1 MAGRTPNFGLGYF
14 DFKDSLD
21 SSLSVDLEVDRFS
34 TIDSQLFG
42 LYSIFGNGIVEG
54 LIVSISSDSQNP
66 FSLNVSPGIYFING
80 KSTQLDFVKNIPEIS
95 SNSIFYVYAG
105 FTRTLNSPIVASVFT
120 SNFSS
125 VDSAVRLAQVKTG
138 NSTIASIDLSY
149 RQEIS
154 FRQLIIDEIAKHKHR
169 GDPDKIDLLR
179 EVKNS
184 LPGARIS
191 DLNTAKIKRGVF
203 KKERIPKLDHNDLM
217 NKGFINHAGLE
228 TFVRTMPDRNRQLL
242 GEVAAV
248 NLMRQSFVSVKND
261 RSIAN
266 EMVNSII
273 VSPGHTDN
281 SIIDIE
287 NSTAVINFDSGCITG
302 IPEEVNTIS
311 SIKYTTLGALQS
323 YTQINNITFSM
334 GSPIPPVG
342 SGDIYP
348 PPLNDSSSEVEAY
361 ITPISSSSNFFGGA
375 SGGGDGSGGSGGSG
389 GGGVRFKDSFENA
402 NSDGTA
408 YPGLFVE
415 TQEIPSSTTFGASP
429 DNTLRTDGIY
439 SVKFRGGKKEKLIF
453 KRSVLINKN
462 WSNYASINI
471 DVRCR
476 SVEHPAVYFYFYNK
490 NEAGQLEQSDTYVL
504 LSQNEITS
512 NGNSSMQDFAEKSFE
527 IASSDRN
534 NVDSIVFE
542 VADVETDFVFNIDD
556 IFVSGLLSGGGS
568 GGGSAIVTQSYNSD
582 GLLVY
587 RYESPN
593 LINLNS
599 ISFDTVVPDG
609 TSIEFR
615 WRAGNNVLSIV
626 SEQFSDPVLS
636 EQSILAVGRVFDIQI
651 FFRAKEDTENENIFI
666 DTPVLKGFTL
676 QISSSGE
683 FAGFNV
689 AKVNQWMNGKGDN
702 VKIEPT
708 LFDLGDLTIKTPLEI
723 NNFFYA
729 TENSVQKSLPNFMS
743 YFGYSGTNLPISP
756 IQALEIDAT
765 DGRVGLDTPT
775 SAVRLSNKNMIIC
788 DTYNDRVIEIDKSGN
803 LIRGFGSHNVASSA
817 SNVGFFPMSA
827 IFNPRTKILQI
838 VFNSDFNVD
847 PNTFELNSI
856 KLYSNNIT
864 SSLSALDSVEAT
876 GITKKILSIK
886 LSPVKIDFINS
897 TTSDIFVKLTPAGF
911 GQTDGFSN
919 NETFRRLYSLDGL
932 KLFVGDFTYVSNIRH
947 PINAIKSY
955 NNKIWICN
963 SNILFDRIRAGLR
976 NDNDEFFVAKDS
988 QLKFN
993 LVVSVDPSFA
1003 FEDYQITFINDQYTA
1018 GSSYQPV
1025 LITGPIAYTDPVSV
1039 ATKSRTIAEVTT
1051 TPTNQAYVINPEGT
1065 TFLFTFK
1072 IKVEVRNQQTNQYEE
1087 IAQSPFFVQ
1096 KRITVLENVQAGSD
1110 AVPSVPS
1117 VILLNPE
1124 TNQIDFN
1131 YGDETSFTFSDYTLG
1146 SIQEID
1152 RELILI
1158 GGLQRFSSNQSPPVE
1173 IDDPDSFKGQAIEK
1187 LKDYRGRVG
1196 IYDLST
1202 NSFVYSYDSSD
1213 GVYVSDVSKIN
1224 GGELSGSYLIVE
1236 SSIMS
1241 NGGRVIVIDP
1251 FNNIIREINTGE
1263 YTIINDA
1270 RLLVNGNFLLST

>member
-21 SSLSVDLEVDRFS
+21 SSLSVDLEVNRFS

-54 LIVSISSDSQNP
+54 LIVSIPGGSQNP
-66 FSLNVSPGIYFING
+66 FSLNVSSGIYFING
-80 KSTQLDFVKNIPEIS
+80 KSIQLDFEKNIPEIS
-95 SNSIFYVYAG
+95 SNSILYVYAG
-105 FTRTLNSPIVASVFT
+105 FTRTLNSPIVANVFI
-120 SNFSS
+120 SNLSS
-125 VDSAVRLAQVKTG
+125 AEGAVRLAQVKTG
-138 NSTIASIDLSY
+138 NSTITSIDLSY

-191 DLNTAKIKRGVF
+191 DLDTAKIKRGVF
-203 KKERIPKLDHNDLM
+203 KKERIPKLNHNDLI

-248 NLMRQSFVSVKND
+248 NLMKQSFVSVKND

-266 EMVNSII
+266 EMINSII
-273 VSPGHTDN
+273 VSPGYTDN
-281 SIIDIE
+281 SIIDLE

-311 SIKYTTLGALQS
+311 LIKYTTLGAFQS

-334 GSPIPPVG
+334 GIPIPPIG
-342 SGDIYP
+342 SGDISP
-348 PPLNDSSSEVEAY
+348 PPLDDSSSEVEAY
-361 ITPISSSSNFFGGA
+361 ITPISSSSFL
-375 SGGGDGSGGSGGSG
+375 GGGSGDGGGSG
-389 GGGVRFKDSFENA
+389 GGGAAFKDSFENA
-402 NSDGTA
+402 SSSGG
-408 YPGLFVE
+408 YPGLFIE
-415 TQEIPSSTTFGASP
+415 TQSIPSSTTFGASS

-453 KRSVLINKN
+453 KRSVVINKN

-471 DVRCR
+471 DVRCK

-490 NEAGQLEQSDTYVL
+490 NEADQLEQSDIYVL

-512 NGNSSMQDFAEKSFE
+512 NGNSSMQDFTEKSFE

-556 IFVSGLLSGGGS
+556 IFISGFLSGGGGS
-568 GGGSAIVTQSYNSD
+568 GGGSTIITQSYNSD

-587 RYESPN
+587 RYESTN

-599 ISFDTVVPDG
+599 ISFETVIPEG

-615 WRAGNNVLSIV
+615 WRAGNNVLSIA

-651 FFRAKEDTENENIFI
+651 SFKAKEDTENQGVFI

-702 VKIEPT
+702 VKIDPT

-723 NNFFYA
+723 NSFFYA
-729 TENSVQKSLPNFMS
+729 TENSVQKSLPDFIS

-803 LIRGFGSHNVASSA
+803 VIRGFGSHNVASSS
-817 SNVGFFPMSA
+817 SNVGLFPMSA

-838 VFNSDFNVD
+838 VFNSEFNVD

-864 SSLSALDSVEAT
+864 SSLSVLDSVEAT

-886 LSPVKIDFINS
+886 LSPGKIDFINS

-911 GQTDGFSN
+911 GQTGGFFN

-976 NDNDEFFVAKDS
+976 NDNDEFFVALNS
-988 QLKFN
+988 ELKFN
-993 LVVSVDPSFA
+993 LVVSIDPSLA
-1003 FEDYQITFINDQYTA
+1003 SQDCKITFINDTTTA

-1025 LITGPIAYTDPVSV
+1025 LITGPIVYNEPVIV
-1039 ATKSRTIAEVTT
+1039 TTKSRTIAEVRTF
-1051 TPTNQAYVINPEGT
+1051 PINLAYIVNPEGT

-1072 IKVEVRNQQTNQYEE
+1072 IKVEVRNQQNDQYEE

-1110 AVPSVPS
+1110 NVPPVPS

-1146 SIQEID
+1146 SIQELD
-1152 RELILI
+1152 RDLIII
-1158 GGLQRFSSNQSPPVE
+1158 GGLQRFSSDQSPPVE

-1187 LKDYRGRVG
+1187 LKNYRGRVV
-1196 IYDLST
+1196 IYNLST

-1213 GVYVSDVSKIN
+1213 GVYVSDVSRIN
-1224 GGELSGSYLIVE
+1224 GGDLSGSYLIVE

-1241 NGGRVIVIDP
+1241 NGGRVIVIDR

-1270 RLLVNGNFLLST
+1270 RLLANGNFLLST

>member
-54 LIVSISSDSQNP
+54 LVVSISSDAQNP

-80 KSTQLDFVKNIPEIS
+80 KSTQLDFVKNVSEIS

-105 FTRTLNSPIVASVFT
+105 FTRTLNSPIVASIFT

-125 VDSAVRLAQVKTG
+125 VEGAVRLAQVKTG
-138 NSTIASIDLSY
+138 NSTFTSIDLSY

-191 DLNTAKIKRGVF
+191 DLDTAKIKRGVF
-203 KKERIPKLDHNDLM
+203 KKERIPKLDHNELK
-217 NKGFINHAGLE
+217 NKGFINHSGLE

-248 NLMRQSFVSVKND
+248 NLMRQNFVSVKND
-261 RSIAN
+261 RSIAT
-266 EMVNSII
+266 EMINSVI
-273 VSPGHTDN
+273 VVPGYTDN
-281 SIIDIE
+281 SIIDLE

-311 SIKYTTLGALQS
+311 SIKYNTLGALQS
-323 YTQINNITFSM
+323 YTQINNITFSR
-334 GSPIPPVG
+334 GNPIPPIG
-342 SGDIYP
+342 SGDISP
-348 PPLNDSSSEVEAY
+348 PPLDDSSSVVEAY
-361 ITPISSSSNFFGGA
+361 ITPISSSSSFFGGT
-375 SGGGDGSGGSGGSG
+375 SGDGDGDGGSGGS
-389 GGGVRFKDSFENA
+389 GGGVRFKDSFENP

-408 YPGLFVE
+408 YPGLFIE
-415 TQEIPSSTTFGASP
+415 TNPIPSSTTFGASP
-429 DNTLRTDGIY
+429 DNTMRTDGIY
-439 SVKFRGGKKEKLIF
+439 SVKFRGGKKEKLLF

-471 DVRCR
+471 DVRCKA
-476 SVEHPAVYFYFYNK
+476 VEHPAVYFYFYNR
-490 NEAGQLEQSDTYVL
+490 NESGQLEQSDTYVL

-568 GGGSAIVTQSYNSD
+568 DGGTSFVTQSYNSD

-599 ISFDTVVPDG
+599 ISFDTVIPDG

-615 WRAGNNVLSIV
+615 WRAGNNVLSIA

-651 FFRAKEDTENENIFI
+651 FFRAKEDTENQDVFI
-666 DTPVLKGFTL
+666 DTPILKGFSL

-689 AKVNQWMNGKGDN
+689 AKVDQWMNGKGDN

-743 YFGYSGTNLPISP
+743 YFGYTGTNLPISP

-775 SAVRLSNKNMIIC
+775 SAIRLSNKNMIIC

-803 LIRGFGSHNVASSA
+803 LIRGFGSHNVTSSP
-817 SNVGFFPMSA
+817 SNTGFFPMSA

-838 VFNSDFNVD
+838 VFNSEFNVD

-864 SSLSALDSVEAT
+864 SSLSVLDSVEAT

-886 LSPVKIDFINS
+886 LSPGKIDFINS
-897 TTSDIFVKLTPAGF
+897 TTSDIFVKLTPSGF
-911 GQTDGFSN
+911 GQTGGFSN

-976 NDNDEFFVAKDS
+976 NDNDEFFVALNS

-993 LVVSVDPSFA
+993 LVVSVDASLSGQ
-1003 FEDYQITFINDQYTA
+1003 DYQITFINDQAAA

-1025 LITGPIAYTDPVSV
+1025 LITGPVSYAEQVSV
-1039 ATKSRTIAEVTT
+1039 VTKSRTIAEVTT
-1051 TPTNQAYVINPEGT
+1051 TPTNASYTINPEGT

-1072 IKVEVRNQQTNQYEE
+1072 IKLEVRNQQTNQYEE
-1087 IAQSPFFVQ
+1087 VSQSPFFVQ
-1096 KRITVLENVQAGSD
+1096 KRITVLQNVQSGSETT
-1110 AVPSVPS
+1110 PSVPS

-1131 YGDETSFTFSDYTLG
+1131 YGSETSFTFSDYTLG

-1152 RELILI
+1152 KELILI
-1158 GGLQRFSSNQSPPVE
+1158 GGLQRFSSDQSPPVE

-1196 IYDLST
+1196 IYNLST

-1213 GVYVSDVSKIN
+1213 GVYVSDVSRIN
-1224 GGELSGSYLIVE
+1224 GGELSGCYLIVE

-1270 RLLVNGNFLLST
+1270 RLLANGNFLLST

>member
-54 LIVSISSDSQNP
+54 LIVSISNDTQNI

-80 KSTQLDFVKNIPEIS
+80 KSTQLDFVKNVSEIS
-95 SNSIFYVYAG
+95 SNSTLYVYAG
-105 FTRTLNSPIVASVFT
+105 FTRTLNSPIVASIFT

-125 VDSAVRLAQVKTG
+125 VDGAVRLAQVKTG
-138 NSTIASIDLSY
+138 NGTFTSIDLSY

-169 GDPDKIDLLR
+169 GDPEKIDLLR

-191 DLNTAKIKRGVF
+191 DLDTAKIKRGVF
-203 KKERIPKLDHNDLM
+203 KKERIPKLDHNDLK

-261 RSIAN
+261 ISIAN
-266 EMVNSII
+266 EMINSVI
-273 VSPGHTDN
+273 VVPGYTDN

-287 NSTAVINFDSGCITG
+287 NSTAVINFNSGCITG

-311 SIKYTTLGALQS
+311 SVKYRTLGALQS
-323 YTQINNITFSM
+323 YTQINNITFS
-334 GSPIPPVG
+334 GGNPIPPVG
-342 SGDIYP
+342 SGDATP
-348 PPLNDSSSEVEAY
+348 PPLDDSSSIVEAY
-361 ITPISSSSNFFGGA
+361 ITPISSSSFFF
-375 SGGGDGSGGSGGSG
+375 GGGDGGSGD
-389 GGGVRFKDSFENA
+389 GGVRFKDSFENA

-408 YPGLFVE
+408 YPGLFIE
-415 TQEIPSSTTFGASP
+415 TKPIPSSTTLGASP

-439 SVKFRGGKKEKLIF
+439 SVKFRGGKKEKLLF
-453 KRSVLINKN
+453 KRNVLINKN

-476 SVEHPAVYFYFYNK
+476 AVEHPAVYFYFYNR

-542 VADVETDFVFNIDD
+542 VADVETDFVFNVDD
-556 IFVSGLLSGGGS
+556 IFVSGLLSGGG
-568 GGGSAIVTQSYNSD
+568 GGGTTTIVTQSYNSD

-609 TSIEFR
+609 ASIEFR

-651 FFRAKEDTENENIFI
+651 FFRAKEDTENQDVFI
-666 DTPVLKGFTL
+666 DTPILKGFTL

-683 FAGFNV
+683 LAGFNV
-689 AKVNQWMNGKGDN
+689 AKVDQWMNGKGDN

-708 LFDLGDLTIKTPLEI
+708 LLNLGDLTIRTPLEI

-743 YFGYSGTNLPISP
+743 YFGYTGTNLPISP

-788 DTYNDRVIEIDKSGN
+788 DTYNDRIIEVDKSGN
-803 LIRGFGSHNVASSA
+803 LIKGFGSHNVTSSA

-827 IFNPRTKILQI
+827 VFNPRTKILQI
-838 VFNSDFNVD
+838 VFNSEFNVD

-864 SSLSALDSVEAT
+864 SSLSVLDSVEAT

-886 LSPVKIDFINS
+886 LSPGKIDFINS
-897 TTSDIFVKLTPAGF
+897 TTSDVFVKLTPAGF
-911 GQTDGFSN
+911 GQTGGFSN

-976 NDNDEFFVAKDS
+976 NDNDEFFVALNS

-993 LVVSVDPSFA
+993 LVVSVDPSLA
-1003 FEDYQITFINDQYTA
+1003 GQDYRITFINDQAAA

-1025 LITGPIAYTDPVSV
+1025 FITGPIVYNEQVSV
-1039 ATKSRTIAEVTT
+1039 ATVSKTIAEVIT
-1051 TPTNQAYVINPEGT
+1051 TPTNAAYVINPEGT

-1072 IKVEVRNQQTNQYEE
+1072 IKVEVRNEQTDEYEE
-1087 IAQSPFFVQ
+1087 ISQSPFFVQ
-1096 KRITVLENVQAGSD
+1096 KRVTVLENVQSGSD
-1110 AVPSVPS
+1110 TAPSVPS
-1117 VILLNPE
+1117 LVLLNPE

-1158 GGLQRFSSNQSPPVE
+1158 GGLQRFSSDQSPPVE

-1196 IYDLST
+1196 IYNLST

-1213 GVYVSDVSKIN
+1213 GVYVSDASRIN
-1224 GGELSGSYLIVE
+1224 GGQLSGSYLIVE

-1241 NGGRVIVIDP
+1241 NGGRVIVIDT
-1251 FNNIIREINTGE
+1251 FNNVIREINTGE

-1270 RLLVNGNFLLST
+1270 RLLANGNYLLST